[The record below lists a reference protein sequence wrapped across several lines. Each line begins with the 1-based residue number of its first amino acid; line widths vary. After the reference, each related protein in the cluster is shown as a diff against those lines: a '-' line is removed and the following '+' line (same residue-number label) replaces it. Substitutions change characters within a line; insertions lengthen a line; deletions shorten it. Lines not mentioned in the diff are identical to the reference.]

1 MLKLHKTYGC
11 IRRTRN
17 NWPKRT
23 STKLDSALGIGPAKS
38 EASYSNNLQENP
50 PAFELDEGFTTIRI
64 RSATSHVRYGST
76 ISPSPALFDFDPS
89 ALGLS
94 SIQLLSIPKSDMN
107 SQESFIS

>member
-23 STKLDSALGIGPAKS
+23 STKLDSALEIGAAKS
-38 EASYSNNLQENP
+38 EASCSNLQEYP